1 VINVNEHEKEELC
14 SWVKL
19 RVSRKV
25 DERKESR
32 KGKKK
37 PKPTKNKH
45 FVKLP
50 NIFLPRTTP

>member
-25 DERKESR
+25 DERK
-32 KGKKK
+32 
-37 PKPTKNKH
+37 
-45 FVKLP
+45 
-50 NIFLPRTTP
+50 